1 MGCQTQGT
9 SVLWQWKRHKHLFIY
24 SAHNGTVSRSFCFP
38 SFLLP
43 SCYPSSPLLFL
54 SHCEM
59 VIYFQW
65 QAPLANKLLGSISAS
80 RFFSLNLSPSLRIR
94 QQQHH
99 LKLGRL
105 SVEFSCPESSCCH
118 LMILCQLVIHG
129 QEHEETALLEHTLF
143 EFYCSSLL
151 IYCLTDVLLWYIF

>member
-9 SVLWQWKRHKHLFIY
+9 SVLWQWKCHKHLFIY
-24 SAHNGTVSRSFCFP
+24 SAHNGTVSRSFCFQ
-38 SFLLP
+38 SLLIP

-54 SHCEM
+54 SNCEM

-65 QAPLANKLLGSISAS
+65 QAPLANKLLGSISVS

-105 SVEFSCPESSCCH
+105 SVEFSWSWEQLLSPDDFMSTGNSWSGTWGDSIAWTH
-118 LMILCQLVIHG
+118 SLRILL
-129 QEHEETALLEHTLF
+129 
-143 EFYCSSLL
+143 
-151 IYCLTDVLLWYIF
+151 